1 MSVPFVSNYITM
13 YAAIFSKL
21 GNLCDKIAGYAL
33 RIVEETENA
42 LGPKSGWSQVF
53 RDKNS
58 LRNLTVE
65 ELYKL
70 NNHRD

>member
-1 MSVPFVSNYITM
+1 MFVQ
-13 YAAIFSKL
+13 L
-21 GNLCDKIAGYAL
+21 GNLCDKIADYSL
-33 RIVEETENA
+33 KIVDETENA

-58 LRNLTVE
+58 LRNLTIE